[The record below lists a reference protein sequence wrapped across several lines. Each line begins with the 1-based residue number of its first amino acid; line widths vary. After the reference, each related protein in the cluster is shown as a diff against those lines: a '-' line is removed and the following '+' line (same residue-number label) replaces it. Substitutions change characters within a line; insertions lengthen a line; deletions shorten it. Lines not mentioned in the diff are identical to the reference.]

1 MIKFKGQAI
10 ISILKY
16 VFMNGLIMDYPLTT
30 NTILKYAN
38 SAFPDKKLI
47 SYLPDGSR
55 HEYTYGKLYKR
66 CCQLA
71 NALKN
76 KLGITKGDMVGT
88 FAWNHYQHVEL
99 YYGIP
104 GIGAVCH
111 TINIRLSSQQTEF
124 IINHSEDK
132 VIFVDATLVPLLEK
146 IAPKLE
152 TVEKYIIINAPKG
165 FTTTLPNTIHY
176 EDLIGEQL
184 DSIEWPTINENDAS
198 GMCYTSGTTG
208 MPKGVLYSH
217 RSTYLHAMT
226 ILSPNAGNY
235 SNNDIILLVVPQ
247 FHVMAW
253 GFPYMCL
260 LTGSDMVMPSLHLR
274 PDAIIRILESENI
287 NKANGVPS
295 IWRGVYEEMKKN
307 PPKTKLA
314 LEEYLV
320 GGSALSAS
328 LIENFE
334 KDFGIKGVQ
343 AWGMTET
350 SPLGTASRLQRKHES
365 LSYKEQIK
373 VRAKQGIEFPGIEM
387 RIIGDNGKVAPRD
400 GKTMGE
406 LQVKGAWVIKSYFK
420 TNSRD
425 SFTKDGWFRTGD
437 VSTIDA
443 DGYMEI
449 TDRTKDLIK
458 SGGEWISSV
467 ALELALMSHAKIKE
481 AAVIAIPDEKWSER
495 PLATLVLADENK
507 HVSTEELKEFLS
519 KEFASYQI
527 PDNYVIID
535 EVPKTSV
542 GKFDKKEIRR
552 LYAEGKL

>member
-1 MIKFKGQAI
+1 
-10 ISILKY
+10 
-16 VFMNGLIMDYPLTT
+16 MNGLIMDYPLTT
-30 NTILKYAN
+30 TTILKYAK
-38 SAFPDKKLI
+38 SAFPHKKLI
-47 SYLPDGSR
+47 SYLPNGKR
-55 HEYTYGKLYKR
+55 HEYTYDELEKR
-66 CCQLA
+66 SCQLA

-152 TVEKYIIINAPKG
+152 TVENYIIINAPEN
-165 FTTTLPNTIHY
+165 FSTTLINTLYY
-176 EDLIGEQL
+176 EDLIEKQL
-184 DSIEWPTINENDAS
+184 DTIEWPILNENDAC

-235 SNNDIILLVVPQ
+235 SNDDVILLIVPQ

-260 LTGSDMVMPSLHLR
+260 LTGSDMVMPSLHLQ
-274 PDAIIRILESENI
+274 PEAIIRILESEKI
-287 NKANGVPS
+287 TKANGVPS
-295 IWRGVYEEMKKN
+295 IWMGVYEEMKKN
-307 PPKTKLA
+307 PPKEKLA

-334 KDFGIKGVQ
+334 NDFGIKGVQ

-350 SPLGTASRLQRKHES
+350 SPLGTASRLQKRHNS
-365 LSYKEQIK
+365 LSKKEQIK
-373 VRAKQGIEFPGIEM
+373 IRAKQGIEFPGIEM
-387 RIIGDNGKVAPRD
+387 RIVGDNGKIAPRD

-420 TNSRD
+420 TNNRD
-425 SFTKDGWFRTGD
+425 NFTDDGWFRTGD

-467 ALELALMSHAKIKE
+467 ALESALMAHLKIKE
-481 AAVIAIPDEKWSER
+481 AAVIAIPDKKWSER
-495 PLATLVLADENK
+495 PLAAIVLADISK
-507 HVSTEELKEFLS
+507 PISDIELKEFLS
-519 KEFASYQI
+519 SDFANYQI
-527 PDNYVIID
+527 PDNYVTID
-535 EVPKTSV
+535 QVPKTSV

-552 LYAEGKL
+552 LYAEGKLN

>member
-1 MIKFKGQAI
+1 
-10 ISILKY
+10 
-16 VFMNGLIMDYPLTT
+16 MNGLIMDYPLTT
-30 NTILKYAN
+30 TTILKYAK
-38 SAFPDKKLI
+38 SAFPHKKLI
-47 SYLPDGSR
+47 SYLPNGDR
-55 HEYTYGKLYKR
+55 HEYTYCELEKR
-66 CCQLA
+66 SCQLA

-76 KLGITKGDMVGT
+76 KLGINKGDMVGT

-152 TVEKYIIINAPKG
+152 TVEKYIIINAPEN
-165 FTTTLPNTIHY
+165 FSTSLLNTLYY
-176 EDLIGEQL
+176 EDLIEEQL
-184 DSIEWPTINENDAS
+184 DTLEWPILNENDAC

-235 SNNDIILLVVPQ
+235 SNEDVILLIVPQ

-260 LTGSDMVMPSLHLR
+260 LTGSDMVMPSLHLQ
-274 PDAIIRILESENI
+274 PEAIVRILEREKI
-287 NKANGVPS
+287 TKANGVPS
-295 IWRGVYEEMKKN
+295 IWMGVYEEMKKN
-307 PPKTKLA
+307 PPKEKLA

-334 KDFGIKGVQ
+334 NDFGIRGVQ

-350 SPLGTASRLQRKHES
+350 SPLGTASRLQKKHKD
-365 LSYKEQIK
+365 LSKKEQIK
-373 VRAKQGIEFPGIEM
+373 IRAKQGIEFPGIEM
-387 RIIGDNGKVAPRD
+387 RIVGDNGKIAPRD

-420 TNSRD
+420 TNNRD
-425 SFTKDGWFRTGD
+425 NFTDDGWFRTGD
-437 VSTIDA
+437 VSTIDT

-467 ALELALMSHAKIKE
+467 ALESALMAHPKIKE
-481 AAVIAIPDEKWSER
+481 AAAIAIPDKKWSER
-495 PLATLVLADENK
+495 PLAAIVLADISK
-507 HVSTEELKEFLS
+507 PISDDELKEFLS
-519 KEFASYQI
+519 SDFANYQI
-527 PDNYVIID
+527 PDNYVTINL
-535 EVPKTSV
+535 VPKTSV

-552 LYAEGKL
+552 LYAKGELK

>member
-1 MIKFKGQAI
+1 
-10 ISILKY
+10 
-16 VFMNGLIMDYPLTT
+16 MNGLIMDYPLTT
-30 NTILKYAN
+30 TTILKYAK
-38 SAFPDKKLI
+38 SAFPHKKLI
-47 SYLPDGSR
+47 SYLPNGDR
-55 HEYTYGKLYKR
+55 HEYTYDELEKR
-66 CCQLA
+66 SCQLA

-76 KLGITKGDMVGT
+76 KLGINKGDMVGT

-104 GIGAVCH
+104 GIGAICH
-111 TINIRLSSQQTEF
+111 TINVRLSSQQTEF

-152 TVEKYIIINAPKG
+152 TVEKYIIINAPEN
-165 FTTTLPNTIHY
+165 FSTTLLNIIHY
-176 EDLIGEQL
+176 ENLIEKQL
-184 DSIEWPTINENDAS
+184 DTIDWPILNENEAC

-235 SNNDIILLVVPQ
+235 SNDDVILLIVPQ

-260 LTGSDMVMPSLHLR
+260 LTGSDMVMPSLHLQ
-274 PDAIIRILESENI
+274 PKAIIKMLESEKI
-287 NKANGVPS
+287 TKANGVPS
-295 IWRGVYEEMKKN
+295 IWMGVYEEMKQN
-307 PPKTKLA
+307 PPTKKLA
-314 LEEYLV
+314 LKEYLV
-320 GGSALSAS
+320 GGSALPAS

-334 KDFGIKGVQ
+334 NDFGIRGVQ

-350 SPLGTASRLQRKHES
+350 SPLGTASRLQKKHKA
-365 LSYKEQIK
+365 LSNKEQIK
-373 VRAKQGIEFPGIEM
+373 IRAKQGIEFPGIEM
-387 RIIGDNGKVAPRD
+387 RIVGENGKVAPRD

-420 TNSRD
+420 TNNRD
-425 SFTKDGWFRTGD
+425 NFTDDGWFRTGD
-437 VSTIDA
+437 VSTIDT

-467 ALELALMSHAKIKE
+467 ALELALMAHPKIKE
-481 AAVIAIPDEKWSER
+481 AAVIAIPDKKWSER
-495 PLATLVLADENK
+495 PLAAIVLTDNSK
-507 HVSTEELKEFLS
+507 PISDDELKEFLS
-519 KEFASYQI
+519 YDFANYQI
-527 PDNYVIID
+527 PDNYVTID
-535 EVPKTSV
+535 LVPKTSV

-552 LYAEGKL
+552 LYAEGKLN

>member
-1 MIKFKGQAI
+1 
-10 ISILKY
+10 
-16 VFMNGLIMDYPLTT
+16 
-30 NTILKYAN
+30 
-38 SAFPDKKLI
+38 
-47 SYLPDGSR
+47 
-55 HEYTYGKLYKR
+55 
-66 CCQLA
+66 
-71 NALKN
+71 
-76 KLGITKGDMVGT
+76 
-88 FAWNHYQHVEL
+88 
-99 YYGIP
+99 
-104 GIGAVCH
+104 
-111 TINIRLSSQQTEF
+111 
-124 IINHSEDK
+124 
-132 VIFVDATLVPLLEK
+132 
-146 IAPKLE
+146 
-152 TVEKYIIINAPKG
+152 
-165 FTTTLPNTIHY
+165 
-176 EDLIGEQL
+176 
-184 DSIEWPTINENDAS
+184 
-198 GMCYTSGTTG
+198 TTG

-235 SNNDIILLVVPQ
+235 NFSDKILLIVPQ

-260 LTGSDMVMPSLHLR
+260 LTGSDMVMPSLHLQ
-274 PDAIIRILESENI
+274 PKAIINILESEQI

-295 IWRGVYEEMKKN
+295 IWRGVYEEMKNN

-350 SPLGTASRLQRKHES
+350 SPLGTASRLQKKHEK
-365 LSYKEQIK
+365 LTRKEQLKI
-373 VRAKQGIEFPGIEM
+373 RAKQGFEFPGIEM
-387 RIIGDNGKVAPRD
+387 RIIDENGNIAPRD
-400 GKTMGE
+400 GETMGE

-425 SFTKDGWFRTGD
+425 NFTDDGWFKTGD

-443 DGYMEI
+443 DGYMQI

-467 ALELALMSHAKIKE
+467 ALESALMSHSKISE
-481 AAVIAIPDEKWSER
+481 AAVIAIPNEKWSER
-495 PLATLVLADENK
+495 PLATLVLTNESST
-507 HVSTEELKEFLS
+507 VSSEELKEYLS
-519 KEFASYQI
+519 KDFAKYQI
-527 PDNYVIID
+527 PDQYITIKQI
-535 EVPKTSV
+535 PKTSV

>member
-1 MIKFKGQAI
+1 
-10 ISILKY
+10 
-16 VFMNGLIMDYPLTT
+16 MNGLIMDYPLTT
-30 NTILKYAN
+30 NTILNYAK
-38 SAFPDKKLI
+38 SAFPDKKVI
-47 SYLPDGSR
+47 SYMPNGER
-55 HEYTYGKLYKR
+55 HEYTYDELEKR
-66 CCQLA
+66 SCQLA

-104 GIGAVCH
+104 GIGAICH
-111 TINIRLSSQQTEF
+111 TINVRLSSQQTEF

-146 IAPKLE
+146 IASKLE
-152 TVEKYIIINAPKG
+152 TVEKYIIINAPEN
-165 FTTTLPNTIHY
+165 FSTTLLNTIHY
-176 EDLIGEQL
+176 ENLIENQL
-184 DSIEWPTINENDAS
+184 DTIDWPTLNENDAC

-208 MPKGVLYSH
+208 LPKGVLYSH

-226 ILSPNAGNY
+226 ILTPNAGNY
-235 SNNDIILLVVPQ
+235 SNDDVILLIVPQ

-260 LTGSDMVMPSLHLR
+260 LTGSDMVMPSLHLQ
-274 PDAIIRILESENI
+274 PKAIIKMLESEKI
-287 NKANGVPS
+287 TKANGVPS
-295 IWRGVYEEMKKN
+295 IWMGVYEEMKQN
-307 PPKTKLA
+307 PPTKKLA
-314 LEEYLV
+314 LKEYLV

-328 LIENFE
+328 LIQNFE
-334 KDFGIKGVQ
+334 NDFGIKGVQ

-350 SPLGTASRLQRKHES
+350 SPLGTCSRLQKKH
-365 LSYKEQIK
+365 LDLDQKAQLKI
-373 VRAKQGIEFPGIEM
+373 RAKQGIEFPGIEM
-387 RIIGDNGKVAPRD
+387 RVVAEDGVVCPRD

-420 TNSRD
+420 TNNRD
-425 SFTKDGWFRTGD
+425 NFTDDGWFRTGD

-467 ALELALMSHAKIKE
+467 ALESALMAHPKIKE
-481 AAVIAIPDEKWSER
+481 AAVIAIPDKKWSER
-495 PLATLVLADENK
+495 PLATIVLSDKSKPISKDEIK
-507 HVSTEELKEFLS
+507 TFLS
-519 KEFASYQI
+519 LDFANYQI
-527 PDNYVIID
+527 PDNYVTID

-552 LYAEGKL
+552 LYAEGKLK

>member
-1 MIKFKGQAI
+1 
-10 ISILKY
+10 
-16 VFMNGLIMDYPLTT
+16 MNGLIMDYPLTT
-30 NTILKYAN
+30 TTILKYAK
-38 SAFPDKKLI
+38 SAFPHKKLI
-47 SYLPDGSR
+47 SYLPNGDR
-55 HEYTYGKLYKR
+55 HEYTYYELEKR
-66 CCQLA
+66 SCQLA

-76 KLGITKGDMVGT
+76 KLGINKGDMVGT

-152 TVEKYIIINAPKG
+152 TVEKYIIINAPEN
-165 FTTTLPNTIHY
+165 FSTSLLNTLYY
-176 EDLIGEQL
+176 EDLIEEQL
-184 DSIEWPTINENDAS
+184 DTLEWPILNENDAC

-235 SNNDIILLVVPQ
+235 SNDDVILLIVPQ

-260 LTGSDMVMPSLHLR
+260 LTGSDMVMPSLHLQ
-274 PDAIIRILESENI
+274 PEAIVRILEREKI
-287 NKANGVPS
+287 TKANGVPS
-295 IWRGVYEEMKKN
+295 IWMGVYEEMKKN
-307 PPKTKLA
+307 PPKEKLA

-334 KDFGIKGVQ
+334 NDFGIRGVQ

-350 SPLGTASRLQRKHES
+350 SPLGTASRLQKKHKD
-365 LSYKEQIK
+365 LSKKEQIK
-373 VRAKQGIEFPGIEM
+373 IRAKQGIEFPGIEM
-387 RIIGDNGKVAPRD
+387 RIVGDNGKIAPRD

-420 TNSRD
+420 TNNRD
-425 SFTKDGWFRTGD
+425 NFTDDGWFRTGD
-437 VSTIDA
+437 VSTIDT
-443 DGYMEI
+443 DGYMVI

-467 ALELALMSHAKIKE
+467 ALESALMAHPKIKE
-481 AAVIAIPDEKWSER
+481 AAVIAIPDKKWSER
-495 PLATLVLADENK
+495 PLAAIVLADISK
-507 HVSTEELKEFLS
+507 PISDDELKEFLS
-519 KEFASYQI
+519 SDFANYQI
-527 PDNYVIID
+527 PDNYVTINL
-535 EVPKTSV
+535 VPKTSV

-552 LYAEGKL
+552 LYAEGKLN

>member
-1 MIKFKGQAI
+1 MD
-10 ISILKY
+10 
-16 VFMNGLIMDYPLTT
+16 GLIMDYPLTT
-30 NTILKYAN
+30 TNILNYAKN
-38 SAFPDKKLI
+38 VFPNKRLI
-47 SYLPDGSR
+47 SYLPNGDR
-55 HEYTYGKLYKR
+55 HEYTYGQMYKR

-71 NALKN
+71 NALRN
-76 KLGITKGDMVGT
+76 KLGITKGDMIGT

-124 IINHSEDK
+124 IINHSKDK

-152 TVEKYIIINAPKG
+152 TVEMYIILNAPKD
-165 FTTTLPNTIHY
+165 FTTNLPNIIHY
-176 EDLIGEQL
+176 EDLLEEQL
-184 DSIEWPTINENDAS
+184 ETIDWPTINENDAC

-208 MPKGVLYSH
+208 HPKGALYSH

-235 SNNDIILLVVPQ
+235 SNSDIILLIVPQ

-253 GFPYMCL
+253 GYPYMCL
-260 LTGSDMVMPSLHLR
+260 LTGADMVMPSMHLQ
-274 PDAIIRILESENI
+274 PEAIIRILESENV

-334 KDFGIKGVQ
+334 KDFGIRGVQ

-350 SPLGTASRLQRKHES
+350 SPLGTACRLQKKHDKLTE
-365 LSYKEQIK
+365 KEQIK
-373 VRAKQGIEFPGIEM
+373 IRAKQGIEFPGIEM
-387 RIIGDNGKVAPRD
+387 RIVGNNGEVVPRD
-400 GKTMGE
+400 GKSIGE

-420 TNSRD
+420 INSSD
-425 SFTKDGWFRTGD
+425 NFTEDGWFRTGD

-467 ALELALMSHAKIKE
+467 ALESALMSHPKIIE

-495 PLATLVLADENK
+495 PLATFVLSDKN
-507 HVSTEELKEFLS
+507 STISEEELKEYLA
-519 KEFASYQI
+519 KDFAKYQI
-527 PDNYVIID
+527 PDNYVAMD
-535 EVPKTSV
+535 QVPKTSV